1 MVRKRAIINFAD
13 AKTPATELCGG
24 RKGSVKLMEKIKMMN
39 ELTFLG
45 WAAVEYLGWVYLSQ
59 LTAESS
65 GSIVQRQHKRRESCV
80 VHSRIQS

>member
-1 MVRKRAIINFAD
+1 
-13 AKTPATELCGG
+13 
-24 RKGSVKLMEKIKMMN
+24 MMN

-45 WAAVEYLGWVYLSQ
+45 WAAVGYLGWVYSSQ

-80 VHSRIQS
+80 VRSRIQS